1 MSDTNTASEL
11 NPTQDDF
18 ATLLE
23 QSFAEDNP
31 VEGSVV
37 EGRTGTFVTGTSDA
51 EVVAGFADTFARF
64 DSGHYDP
71 AAIRAHAETFSREAF
86 RRNMVD
92 VVTSTVEG
100 RAR

>member
-18 ATLLE
+18 AALLE

-37 EGRTGTFVTGTSDA
+37 EGRITAIENDLVIIDVGLKTEGTRPTARVFNGGSR
-51 EVVAGFADTFARF
+51 AD
-64 DSGHYDP
+64 
-71 AAIRAHAETFSREAF
+71 SRC
-86 RRNMVD
+86 RR
-92 VVTSTVEG
+92 SC
-100 RAR
+100 

>member
-18 ATLLE
+18 AALLE

-37 EGRTGTFVTGTSDA
+37 EGRVT
-51 EVVAGFADTFARF
+51 
-64 DSGHYDP
+64 
-71 AAIRAHAETFSREAF
+71 AIE
-86 RRNMVD
+86 NDLVIID
-92 VVTSTVEG
+92 VGLKTEG
-100 RAR
+100 RVPLREFSMAGQEPTVGCRRSC